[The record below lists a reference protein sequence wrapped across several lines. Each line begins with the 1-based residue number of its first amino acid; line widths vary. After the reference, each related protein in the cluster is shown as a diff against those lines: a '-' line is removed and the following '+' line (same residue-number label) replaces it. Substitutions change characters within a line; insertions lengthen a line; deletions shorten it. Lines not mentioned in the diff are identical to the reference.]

1 MAEIEI
7 VRDTAEG
14 KIITILDGDET
25 KHEKAVYC
33 DWCYGYKRQSH
44 MMTIMLTQDD
54 WVEVCLDCRKK
65 DKE

>member
-14 KIITILDGDET
+14 KVITILDGDEI
-25 KHEKAVYC
+25 KYEKAVYC
-33 DWCYGYKRQSH
+33 DLCYGYKRQSY
-44 MMTIMLTQDD
+44 MMTIFLSNDD